1 MYVIANRITVT
12 GSTELYEEIYAEGGA
27 FMERQ
32 PGLIRHQLVRSLHE
46 PDVYFSLA
54 LWADQESFE
63 RCAQQHEF
71 KEIFGRTKGLVDID
85 HHRCA
90 VVSAGEPAPAAR

>member
-12 GSTELYEEIYAEGGA
+12 GSTELYEEIYAQGGA

-54 LWADQESFE
+54 LWDDQESFE
-63 RCAQQHEF
+63 RCAALTEFQQ
-71 KEIFGRTKGLVDID
+71 IFGRTKGLVDID

-90 VVSAGEPAPAAR
+90 VVSMGEPAPAAQ